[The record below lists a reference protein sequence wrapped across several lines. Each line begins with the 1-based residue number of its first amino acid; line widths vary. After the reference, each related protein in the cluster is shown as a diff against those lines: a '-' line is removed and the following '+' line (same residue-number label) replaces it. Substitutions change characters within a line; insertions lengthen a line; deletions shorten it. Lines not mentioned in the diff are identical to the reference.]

1 MSATSNLG
9 NLGPSQFG
17 QFGQYTVD
25 SNNPF
30 YCTPLKR
37 TPVTNV
43 SADSAGNI
51 TYTLGGSVIEND
63 TQVFESDYSSG
74 GSQPFAF
81 NVNLTINQ
89 EVSGVVESLEV
100 EAQDFIGNHYI
111 QYNQSLIVPSGDLGT
126 PKYNLSFDYYISP
139 TNTNINGIELDGFT
153 SSESLFFEN
162 VDSWTSVSL
171 TNLSA
176 ESTSN
181 FQIYG
186 VRDQF
191 RNFDGNLDT
200 FYIKNVVLTRVDL
213 SIGSD
218 LSQIIKGSKAVIK
231 NSPSEQNNGVKFI
244 TNVIDSANSITVS
257 NDGLVGVDET
267 SDKAVLEIHA
277 PKTIGVF
284 VNEDLTV
291 STIEFGNN
299 QGGSASTAGYT
310 AGTTKVG
317 DIRKLTVSAGTAELY
332 LAPDFLSPE
341 EV

>member
-51 TYTLGGSVIEND
+51 TYTLS
-63 TQVFESDYSSG
+63 
-74 GSQPFAF
+74 
-81 NVNLTINQ
+81 
-89 EVSGVVESLEV
+89 
-100 EAQDFIGNHYI
+100 
-111 QYNQSLIVPSGDLGT
+111 GT
-126 PKYNLSFDYYISP
+126 P
-139 TNTNINGIELDGFT
+139 
-153 SSESLFFEN
+153 
-162 VDSWTSVSL
+162 
-171 TNLSA
+171 
-176 ESTSN
+176 
-181 FQIYG
+181 
-186 VRDQF
+186 
-191 RNFDGNLDT
+191 
-200 FYIKNVVLTRVDL
+200 DL
-213 SIGSD
+213 SEIVVGA
-218 LSQIIKGSKAVIK
+218 KVFVK
-231 NSPSEQNNGVKFI
+231 NLPSEENNGVKFI
-244 TNVIDSANSITVS
+244 TNVIDSADTITVS